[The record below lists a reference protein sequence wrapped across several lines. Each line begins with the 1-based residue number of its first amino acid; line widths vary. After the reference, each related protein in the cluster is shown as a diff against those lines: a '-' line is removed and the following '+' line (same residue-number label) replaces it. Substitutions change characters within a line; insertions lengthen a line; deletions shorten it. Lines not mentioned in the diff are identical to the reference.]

1 MAFEDRAVVLLIK
14 PAEKFLKAFVGADF
28 LYGIELIAQLVVGP
42 GFVDEVLTAVAGGH
56 GFPAAFAARH
66 DVMTAR
72 RHFPQ
77 TENARVVHARF
88 RFMENAFNAIQTGC
102 TRSTSCWIA
111 SKKRNRYPPS
121 LCLQKILESELCWGI
136 TVGNT

>member
-77 TENARVVHARF
+77 TKTHVLSMPGSGSWKTLSMQFKLAARDRLLVGLH
-88 RFMENAFNAIQTGC
+88 Q
-102 TRSTSCWIA
+102 
-111 SKKRNRYPPS
+111 KK
-121 LCLQKILESELCWGI
+121 E
-136 TVGNT
+136 